1 MEINVKNT
9 LSLDTKVK
17 ILKRLDEGVSGNR
30 LAQDFN
36 VAKSA
41 ISYIKSKK
49 QELMAAVTCTDQE
62 SKKKNFTQRRIW
74 ENGKVSL

>member
-1 MEINVKNT
+1 M
-9 LSLDTKVK
+9 DTKVK

-49 QELMAAVTCTDQE
+49 QEIMAAVSRTDQE
-62 SKKKNFTQRRIW
+62 AKRNFTQRRIW